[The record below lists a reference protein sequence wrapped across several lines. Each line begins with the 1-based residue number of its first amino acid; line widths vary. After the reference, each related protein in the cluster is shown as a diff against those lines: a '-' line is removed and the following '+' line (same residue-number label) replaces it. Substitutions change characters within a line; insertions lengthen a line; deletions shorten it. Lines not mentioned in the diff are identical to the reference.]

1 MDKNSEQ
8 LCRTVTNEQNN
19 LIKEIIQDIHQSLLT
34 FGLSSY
40 LSPGCATAYNTS
52 LTKTVLNHAKY
63 IFTIDYIMDNLPVFN

>member
-1 MDKNSEQ
+1 MYVHGRKKCQAKLLDLSVEEMDKNSEQ

-40 LSPGCATAYNTS
+40 LSPGCATAYNGIRN
-52 LTKTVLNHAKY
+52 K
-63 IFTIDYIMDNLPVFN
+63 